1 MAFARLRLPRRLTDE
16 QCVEYARKSLAR
28 FELWRPW
35 IFLIY
40 LIGMV
45 AFVALLVLFVV
56 IIDSTPKFGNR
67 PLSWAGFV
75 LGIVFGV
82 GAGQGAVQLVHG
94 LALAIFGLRNEELL
108 VKYHDLARSL
118 SDHGGCFFGDDDKA

>member
-1 MAFARLRLPRRLTDE
+1 LRLPRRLSDE
-16 QCVEYARKSLAR
+16 ECVEHARRSLAR
-28 FELWRPW
+28 FDRWRPW
-35 IFLIY
+35 IFSIY
-40 LIGMV
+40 LVGMV

-56 IIDSTPKFGNR
+56 IIDSTGKFGNL

-75 LGIVFGV
+75 LGIVLGV

-94 LALAIFGLRNEELL
+94 LVLSISGLRNEELL

-118 SDHGGCFFGDDDKA
+118 SDRGGYMFGDDD

>member
-1 MAFARLRLPRRLTDE
+1 MAIARLRLPRRLSDE
-16 QCVEYARKSLAR
+16 QCVEHARRSLAR
-28 FELWRPW
+28 FDRWRPW
-35 IFLIY
+35 IFSIY
-40 LIGMV
+40 LIATA

-56 IIDSTPKFGNR
+56 IIDSTGKFGNL

-75 LGIVFGV
+75 LGIVLGV

-118 SDHGGCFFGDDDKA
+118 SDRGGYVFDDEGD